1 MLKIYTGYAWRE
13 MKPEEIEILTPDRMV
28 AEMTEDAAAG
38 DVYDEQPY
46 SKEELEAA
54 KMQVTLDDWDEYQRY
69 HDSRDFE
76 AGDVYEEEAE

>member
-28 AEMTEDAAAG
+28 TEMTEDA
-38 DVYDEQPY
+38 
-46 SKEELEAA
+46 
-54 KMQVTLDDWDEYQRY
+54 T
-69 HDSRDFE
+69 

>member
-28 AEMTEDAAAG
+28 AEMTDDA
-38 DVYDEQPY
+38 Q
-46 SKEELEAA
+46 
-54 KMQVTLDDWDEYQRY
+54 
-69 HDSRDFE
+69 